1 MKTKQPR
8 KGREV
13 LTDTE
18 PVETPATSDTIVP
31 PEMDPMLGDKTPAY
45 VEWLRDNAPVEFQR
59 RYAGR
64 RTHLGFTP
72 AE

>member
-1 MKTKQPR
+1 MTTKQPR
-8 KGREV
+8 KGRAV
-13 LTDTE
+13 LTDIAPT
-18 PVETPATSDTIVP
+18 ETPETSHTTVP

-64 RTHLGFTP
+64 RTHLGYTP
-72 AE
+72 VE

>member
-8 KGREV
+8 KGRAV
-13 LTDTE
+13 LTDTTPAE
-18 PVETPATSDTIVP
+18 IPATSQATVP
-31 PEMDPMLGDKTPAY
+31 PEMDPQLGDKTPAY

-64 RTHLGFTP
+64 KTHLGYIP
-72 AE
+72 R

>member
-1 MKTKQPR
+1 M
-8 KGREV
+8 
-13 LTDTE
+13 TDTV
-18 PVETPATSDTIVP
+18 PAETPETSQAIVP

-64 RTHLGFTP
+64 RTHLGFTGP
-72 AE
+72 E

>member
-8 KGREV
+8 KGRDV

-18 PVETPATSDTIVP
+18 PAEIAETSTSTVP
-31 PEMDPMLGDKTPAY
+31 PELDPLLGDKTPAY
-45 VEWLRDNAPVEFQR
+45 VEWLRDNAPVEFHR

-64 RTHLGFTP
+64 RTHLGYHP
-72 AE
+72 Q

>member
-8 KGREV
+8 KGRDV

-18 PVETPATSDTIVP
+18 PADVPASSQATVP
-31 PEMDPMLGDKTPAY
+31 PELDPLLGDKTPAY
-45 VEWLRDNAPVEFQR
+45 VEWLRDNAPVEFHR

-64 RTHLGFTP
+64 RTHLGFIP
-72 AE
+72 Q

>member
-13 LTDTE
+13 LTDTV
-18 PVETPATSDTIVP
+18 PAETPETSQATVP

-45 VEWLRDNAPVEFQR
+45 VEWLRDNAPVEFHR

-64 RTHLGFTP
+64 QTCLGFIP
-72 AE
+72 R

>member
-8 KGREV
+8 KGRDV

-18 PVETPATSDTIVP
+18 PADLPAASQATVP
-31 PEMDPMLGDKTPAY
+31 PEVDPLLGDKTPAY
-45 VEWLRDNAPVEFQR
+45 VEWLRDNAPVEFHR

-64 RTHLGFTP
+64 KTHLGFIP
-72 AE
+72 R

>member
-13 LTDTE
+13 LTDTA
-18 PVETPATSDTIVP
+18 PAEVSPASQSTVP
-31 PEMDPMLGDKTPAY
+31 PELDPLQGDKTPAY

-64 RTHLGFTP
+64 KTHLGFIP
-72 AE
+72 R

>member
-18 PVETPATSDTIVP
+18 PADVPGTSQSTIP
-31 PEMDPMLGDKTPAY
+31 PEMDPLLGDKTPAY
-45 VEWLRDNAPVEFQR
+45 VEWLRDNAPVEFHR

-64 RTHLGFTP
+64 KTHLGFIP
-72 AE
+72 Q

>member
-1 MKTKQPR
+1 MTTKQPR
-8 KGREV
+8 KGRAV
-13 LTDTE
+13 LTDTA
-18 PVETPATSDTIVP
+18 PTETPETSNATLP